1 MKLFLHVVLVVA
13 GTYGLLHVTV
23 QSLRHVFVLLVEP
36 RTSALDKYEPTVLEV
51 DQAQNLDELVARY
64 DEALARVKAW
74 EQGKTATEIRDRQ
87 WDEPYAT
94 AERLKEAVETWE
106 EHHRQILELNFY
118 WWGGLACFVAAQL
131 AYRRWHPLLGL
142 AFFLIAFAEMI
153 YWTSPALRGWSS
165 GEEFERLILWKLLY
179 SLATLG
185 LVLAAWSWTII
196 PSLRGI
202 SPTDAPEYGDPKYVS
217 PDK

>member
-1 MKLFLHVVLVVA
+1 MKPFQIVLVIA

-23 QSLRHVFVLLVEP
+23 QSFRHVFVLLVEP
-36 RTSALDKYEPTVLEV
+36 RTSVLDKYEPALGEV
-51 DQAQNLDELVARY
+51 GEAQSLDELVGRY
-64 DEALARVKAW
+64 DEARSRVKAW
-74 EQGKTATEIRDRQ
+74 EQSKTAAEIEARQ

-94 AERLKEAVETWE
+94 AERMKEAVQTWE
-106 EHHRQILELNFY
+106 EHHRQIRELNFY
-118 WWGGLACFVAAQL
+118 WWGGLACFVAGQL
-131 AYRRWHPLLGL
+131 AYRCWHPLLGM

-165 GEEFERLILWKLLY
+165 GQEFERLVLWKLLY

-196 PSLRGI
+196 PSLRGTPAAER
-202 SPTDAPEYGDPKYVS
+202 SAAGNAAA
-217 PDK
+217 